1 VGAQA
6 LGKLPKPMMPP
17 RRAFERLQGGD
28 AELLPLPKMA
38 GRTFGVGVIPHRA
51 GFPIVM
57 TGENVGPGHG
67 PWLGY
72 LRTLQE

>member
-1 VGAQA
+1 
-6 LGKLPKPMMPP
+6 MPP

-28 AELLPLPKMA
+28 AELLPLRKMA
-38 GRTFGVGVIPHRA
+38 GHTFGVGVMSHRA

-72 LRTLQE
+72 LRTPQEWAQEFPRSFPASK